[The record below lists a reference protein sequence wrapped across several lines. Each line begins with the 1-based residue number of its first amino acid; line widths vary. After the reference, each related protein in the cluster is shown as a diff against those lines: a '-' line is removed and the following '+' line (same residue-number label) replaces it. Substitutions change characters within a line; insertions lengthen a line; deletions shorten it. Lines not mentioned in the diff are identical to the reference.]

1 MTYQTKKSFNF
12 LFVCFVY
19 RISSKKK
26 KKKKVIEKSPFP
38 VPHFLLSL
46 KRRALRTLYAPVVRG
61 GSAARCVP
69 SRTASPRPGPEP
81 SRRGVSSFLLGAPGP
96 FPKGPRCSRPAATC
110 CRFGRREGRAETPR
124 LASFITFSFSSGG
137 FARKLEIICNIYE
150 SKTRWGT
157 LN

>member
-1 MTYQTKKSFNF
+1 MNDVLTYQTKKFFVF
-12 LFVCFVY
+12 LFFLPDFC
-19 RISSKKK
+19 K

-38 VPHFLLSL
+38 VPRFLLSL